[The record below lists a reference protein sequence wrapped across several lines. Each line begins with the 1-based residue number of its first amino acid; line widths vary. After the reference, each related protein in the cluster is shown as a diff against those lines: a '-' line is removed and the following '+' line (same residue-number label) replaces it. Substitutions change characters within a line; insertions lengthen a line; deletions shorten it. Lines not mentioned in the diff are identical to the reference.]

1 MRQWLKGLDRK
12 DRKAVGEDIK
22 TAQYG
27 WPLGMPLI
35 KKLEAGLWEVRSHVS
50 QGIARIIFTVA
61 EGTMVLVH
69 GFVKK
74 SQKIPPTELRIARQ
88 RLAALCKE

>member
-35 KKLEAGLWEVRSHVS
+35 KKLEAGLWEVRSHVA
-50 QGIARIIFTVA
+50 QGIARIVFTVA
-61 EGTMVLVH
+61 EGTMVLLH
-69 GFVKK
+69 GFIKK
-74 SQKIPPTELRIARQ
+74 SQKVPPTELRIARQ